1 MAEQQQFDEV
11 YSLLIPFAG
20 GKMILPRLS
29 VTEVTGFLRPKPV
42 RGAPEWLMGLITWHG
57 QEIPLV
63 SFEGL
68 CGRKVP
74 ERANR
79 TRIAV
84 THTIGEM
91 IAPPV
96 FALLT
101 QGYPYLVRVNP
112 AVLSVDP
119 ENDFGA
125 NEAPVL
131 QRVRMANERPYI
143 PDLEAIEAKLLEIMP
158 DRRFT
163 DTASATLSGEGT
175 EIPLPPA

>member
-29 VTEVTGFLRPKPV
+29 ITEVTGFLRPKAV
-42 RGAPEWLMGLITWHG
+42 RGAPDWLLGLINWQG

-84 THTIGEM
+84 AHAIGEM
-91 IAPPV
+91 INPPL
-96 FALLT
+96 FAILT

-125 NEAPVL
+125 NDGPVL
-131 QRVRMANERPYI
+131 NRVRMANERPYI
-143 PDLEAIEAKLLEIMP
+143 PDLEAIEARLVEIMP
-158 DRRFT
+158 ERKFV
-163 DTASATLSGEGT
+163 DTQTGSGTAT
-175 EIPLPPA
+175 EIPILPV

>member
-1 MAEQQQFDEV
+1 MAEQQQFQEV

-20 GKMILPRLS
+20 GKMILPRVS
-29 VTEVTGFLRPKPV
+29 ITEVTGFLRPKPV
-42 RGAPEWLMGLITWHG
+42 RNAPDWLLGLIHWHD
-57 QEIPLV
+57 QDIPLI

-84 THTIGEM
+84 AHAIGEQ
-91 IAPPV
+91 INPPL
-96 FALLT
+96 FAILT

-112 AVLSVDP
+112 MVLSVDP

-125 NEAPVL
+125 GDGPVL
-131 QRVRMANERPYI
+131 NRVRMANERPYV
-143 PDLEAIEAKLLEIMP
+143 PDLEAIEAKLLEVMP
-158 DRRFT
+158 ERRFT
-163 DTASATLSGEGT
+163 DTASNSGT
-175 EIPLPPA
+175 STKIPIS

>member
-1 MAEQQQFDEV
+1 MAEQLQEV

-20 GKMILPRLS
+20 GKMIVPRVS
-29 VTEVTGFLRPKPV
+29 ITEVTGFLRPKAV
-42 RGAPEWLMGLITWHG
+42 RNAPDWLLGLINWNA
-57 QEIPLV
+57 QEIPLI

-84 THTIGEM
+84 AHAIGEQ
-91 IAPPV
+91 INPPL
-96 FALLT
+96 FAILT

-119 ENDFGA
+119 ENDFGSGDG
-125 NEAPVL
+125 PVL

-143 PDLEAIEAKLLEIMP
+143 PDLEAIEARLLEVMP
-158 DRRFT
+158 ERKFT
-163 DTASATLSGEGT
+163 DTSSASGTAT
-175 EIPLPPA
+175 EIPIT

>member
-1 MAEQQQFDEV
+1 MAEQLQEV

-20 GKMILPRLS
+20 GKMIVPRVS
-29 VTEVTGFLRPKPV
+29 ITEVTGFLRPKAV
-42 RGAPEWLMGLITWHG
+42 RNAPDWLLGLVNWSG
-57 QEIPLV
+57 QEIPLL
-63 SFEGL
+63 SFEGM

-84 THTIGEM
+84 AHAIGEQ
-91 IAPPV
+91 INPPF
-96 FALLT
+96 FAILT

-119 ENDFGA
+119 ENDFGSGDG
-125 NEAPVL
+125 PVL
-131 QRVRMANERPYI
+131 NRVRMANERPYI

-158 DRRFT
+158 ERRFT
-163 DTASATLSGEGT
+163 DTATSSGTAT
-175 EIPLPPA
+175 EIPLLPA

>member
-1 MAEQQQFDEV
+1 MAEQQFDEV

-20 GKMILPRLS
+20 GKLILPRVS
-29 VTEVTGFLRPKPV
+29 VTEVTGFLRPKAV
-42 RGAPEWLMGLITWHG
+42 RGAPDWLMGLISWHG

-84 THTIGEM
+84 THAIGEQ
-91 IAPPV
+91 INPPV
-96 FALLT
+96 IAILT

-119 ENDFGA
+119 ENEFGA
-125 NEAPVL
+125 DGPVL
-131 QRVRMANERPYI
+131 NRVRMANERPFI
-143 PDLEAIEAKLLEIMP
+143 PDLEAIEEKIIEIMP
-158 DRRFT
+158 ERRFT
-163 DTASATLSGEGT
+163 DTASGVGT
-175 EIPLPPA
+175 QTDIPLPPT